1 MFAGHHVNSLL
12 VLFDSTQ
19 MRNVL
24 THLSKSHHFTNG
36 EPQEHQKIVS
46 LLIKEQGTL
55 GHECHTWHVESSVKI
70 SSAWSTGVLRNVWKQ
85 YGSLSQQSL

>member
-1 MFAGHHVNSLL
+1 MFAGYHVNSLL

-19 MRNVL
+19 MRKLL

-36 EPQEHQKIVS
+36 EPQELQKIVS
-46 LLIKEQGTL
+46 LLIKEQGRL

-85 YGSLSQQSL
+85 YGSLS